1 LVDDVANALD
11 ELLIMLKLLEREG
24 ALALLKLPRVIDCEV
39 LLFPFVFVAEKMAED
54 EEEDAECC
62 GE

>member
-24 ALALLKLPRVIDCEV
+24 ALVLLKLPRVVDCEV
-39 LLFPFVFVAEKMAED
+39 LFPFVFVAEKMAED
-54 EEEDAECC
+54 EEDAECC